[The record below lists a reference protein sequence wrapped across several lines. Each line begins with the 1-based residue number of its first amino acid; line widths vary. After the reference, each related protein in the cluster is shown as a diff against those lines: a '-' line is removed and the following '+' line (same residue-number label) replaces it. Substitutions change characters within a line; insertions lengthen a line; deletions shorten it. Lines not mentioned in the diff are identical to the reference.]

1 MRSEWNTFGTGMTA
15 LHYIGEQVA
24 MVAKMA
30 ANEANDGAAAQPLL
44 LSAQTVSHAPWA
56 WMNLPLHWLGRLFR
70 RPSPLAAQTVS
81 PAHDTTSTPSDAAH
95 AHSSPF
101 RRKNRESEYVVIGL
115 GRFGTAVAT
124 TLVEHGRTVLA
135 IDSNHDRVQALSG
148 ELPHV
153 VQLDATNIDAL
164 RQAGVETFDTGLVCI
179 GTDFENNLLATV
191 LLRQLGVERVIAKAL
206 TITQREILL
215 KVGADEVILPEH
227 EAGRRLGRKMAF
239 DHLVDY
245 LEVGNDVGVVEI
257 LAPPST
263 WEHSLSELS
272 LRQRYGLT
280 VIAVRRGD
288 DLVVSPSASFSLKE
302 NDIVVVLGRMEDAE
316 RLRQ

>member
-1 MRSEWNTFGTGMTA
+1 MTA
-15 LHYIGEQVA
+15 SIRTKQSTEDD
-24 MVAKMA
+24 
-30 ANEANDGAAAQPLL
+30 EP
-44 LSAQTVSHAPWA
+44 
-56 WMNLPLHWLGRLFR
+56 GRL
-70 RPSPLAAQTVS
+70 SPPVERASSSWWRLLRIGRIPGRFIRSLLPFAAQTAS
-81 PAHDTTSTPSDAAH
+81 SEPAAREEQASQETASY
-95 AHSSPF
+95 SPF
-101 RRKNRESEYVVIGL
+101 RRRGRESEFVVIGL
-115 GRFGTAVAT
+115 GRFGTAVAS
-124 TLVEHGRTVLA
+124 TLVENGRTVLA
-135 IDSNHDRVQALSG
+135 IDSDHERVQALSG

-191 LLRQLGVERVIAKAL
+191 LLRQLGVQRVIAKAL

-227 EAGRRLGRKMAF
+227 EAGRRLGRMMAV

-245 LEVGNDVGVVEI
+245 LEVSNNVGVVEL

-288 DLVVSPSASFSLKE
+288 DLIVSPSASFQIKE
-302 NDIVVVLGRMEDAE
+302 QDIVVVLGRMEDAE
-316 RLRQ
+316 RMRQ

>member
-1 MRSEWNTFGTGMTA
+1 MTA
-15 LHYIGEQVA
+15 SIQINQSVVDEEPGRQSPA
-24 MVAKMA
+24 MEPA
-30 ANEANDGAAAQPLL
+30 ASFRGRFLQI
-44 LSAQTVSHAPWA
+44 HRI
-56 WMNLPLHWLGRLFR
+56 LGRLMR
-70 RPSPLAAQTVS
+70 ALSPLAVQTTS
-81 PAHDTTSTPSDAAH
+81 PAPEVREDRAAQET
-95 AHSSPF
+95 AQYSPF
-101 RRKNRESEYVVIGL
+101 RRRGRDSEFVVIGL

-124 TLVEHGRTVLA
+124 TLVENGRTVLA
-135 IDSNHDRVQALSG
+135 IDSDHDRVQALSG

-191 LLRQLGVERVIAKAL
+191 LLRQLGVQRVIAKAL

-227 EAGRRLGRKMAF
+227 EAGRRLGRKMAV

-245 LEVGNDVGVVEI
+245 LEVSNDVGVVEL

-288 DLVVSPSASFSLKE
+288 DLIVSPSAGFRLKE
-302 NDIVVVLGRMEDAE
+302 EDIVVVLGRMEDAE
-316 RLRQ
+316 RMRQ

>member
-1 MRSEWNTFGTGMTA
+1 
-15 LHYIGEQVA
+15 

-30 ANEANDGAAAQPLL
+30 AKESNKGGAARLL
-44 LSAQTVSHAPWA
+44 FLSEQAVSRFPWER
-56 WMNLPLHWLGRLFR
+56 MNLLWQWLGRVFR
-70 RPSPLAAQTVS
+70 RPSPLAAQSVS
-81 PAHDTTSTPSDAAH
+81 AAQDSTATPSEEVH
-95 AHSSPF
+95 AHTSPF

-191 LLRQLGVERVIAKAL
+191 LLRQLGVQRVIAKAL

-227 EAGRRLGRKMAF
+227 EAGRRLGRKMAI

-245 LEVGNDVGVVEI
+245 LEVGNDVGVVEL

-263 WEHSLSELS
+263 WDHSLSELS

-288 DLVVSPSASFSLKE
+288 DLVVSPSASFRLKE
-302 NDIVVVLGRMEDAE
+302 DDIVVVLGRMEDAE

>member
-1 MRSEWNTFGTGMTA
+1 
-15 LHYIGEQVA
+15 

-30 ANEANDGAAAQPLL
+30 AKESNEGGAARPLFPSELTISRLPWRLMML
-44 LSAQTVSHAPWA
+44 LR
-56 WMNLPLHWLGRLFR
+56 HWLGRLFR
-70 RPSPLAAQTVS
+70 RASHLAAQTAS
-81 PAHDTTSTPSDAAH
+81 PAHDTAATPSEEANV
-95 AHSSPF
+95 HSSPF
-101 RRKNRESEYVVIGL
+101 KRRNRESEYVVIGL

-227 EAGRRLGRKMAF
+227 EAGRRLGRKMAI

-245 LEVGNDVGVVEI
+245 LEVGNDVGVVEL

-263 WEHSLSELS
+263 WDHSLSELS

-280 VIAVRRGD
+280 VIAVRRRD
-288 DLVVSPSASFSLKE
+288 DLVVSPSASFLIKE
-302 NDIVVVLGRMEDAE
+302 DDIVVVLGRMEDAE

>member
-1 MRSEWNTFGTGMTA
+1 MTTRMRVGQQPSDETA
-15 LHYIGEQVA
+15 GE
-24 MVAKMA
+24 
-30 ANEANDGAAAQPLL
+30 NLSLL
-44 LSAQTVSHAPWA
+44 TTVVSCWERFTPIHRI
-56 WMNLPLHWLGRLFR
+56 LGRLIR
-70 RPSPLAAQTVS
+70 SSSPLAAQSTVPVREAEEEQTAKE
-81 PAHDTTSTPSDAAH
+81 PAHY
-95 AHSSPF
+95 SPF
-101 RRKNRESEYVVIGL
+101 RKRGRESEYVVIGL

-135 IDSNHDRVQALSG
+135 IDSDHDRVQALSG

-153 VQLDATNIDAL
+153 VQLDATNVDAL

-191 LLRQLGVERVIAKAL
+191 LLRQLGVQRVIAKAL

-227 EAGRRLGRKMAF
+227 EAGRRLGRKMAI

-263 WEHSLSELS
+263 WEHSLFELS

-288 DLVVSPSASFSLKE
+288 DLIVSPSAGFQIKE
-302 NDIVVVLGRMEDAE
+302 EDIVVVLGRMEDAE

>member
-1 MRSEWNTFGTGMTA
+1 MA
-15 LHYIGEQVA
+15 K
-24 MVAKMA
+24 VAKMA
-30 ANEANDGAAAQPLL
+30 ANESSDRAEAQPLL
-44 LSAQTVSHAPWA
+44 YSEQSISRFPLLR
-56 WMNLPLHWLGRLFR
+56 MNLLWQWFGRFLNK
-70 RPSPLAAQTVS
+70 PSLLASQSVA
-81 PAHDTTSTPSDAAH
+81 PAKDSTAASTEEAH

-227 EAGRRLGRKMAF
+227 EAGRRLGRKMAI

-245 LEVGNDVGVVEI
+245 LEVGNDVGVVEL

-288 DLVVSPSASFSLKE
+288 DLVVSPSASFQLKE
-302 NDIVVVLGRMEDAE
+302 DDIVVVLGRMEDAE

>member
-1 MRSEWNTFGTGMTA
+1 MKAFPGYEVREVM
-15 LHYIGEQVA
+15 I
-24 MVAKMA
+24 AK
-30 ANEANDGAAAQPLL
+30 L
-44 LSAQTVSHAPWA
+44 LSVKLTDGTESGPLYDSVQTACYSLWKGIVQ
-56 WMNLPLHWLGRLFR
+56 LRQFLGRLL
-70 RPSPLAAQTVS
+70 RPVAPMAAQSTAAAGDIEGVEGTKDT
-81 PAHDTTSTPSDAAH
+81 AHY
-95 AHSSPF
+95 SPF
-101 RRKNRESEYVVIGL
+101 RRRGRESEYVVIGL

-153 VQLDATNIDAL
+153 VQLDATNIEAL

-191 LLRQLGVERVIAKAL
+191 LLRQLGVQRVIAKAL

-227 EAGRRLGRKMAF
+227 EAGRRLGRKMAI

-245 LEVGNDVGVVEI
+245 LEVGNDVGVVEL

-263 WEHSLSELS
+263 WDHSLSELS

-288 DLVVSPSASFSLKE
+288 DLVVSPSAAFRLKE
-302 NDIVVVLGRMEDAE
+302 EDIVVVLGRMEDAE
-316 RLRQ
+316 RMRQ

>member
-1 MRSEWNTFGTGMTA
+1 MSLRR
-15 LHYIGEQVA
+15 LIRR
-24 MVAKMA
+24 MVALFSPTPAK
-30 ANEANDGAAAQPLL
+30 AAALA
-44 LSAQTVSHAPWA
+44 SEAS
-56 WMNLPLHWLGRLFR
+56 
-70 RPSPLAAQTVS
+70 PSGGIADKMDRGE
-81 PAHDTTSTPSDAAH
+81 PARY
-95 AHSSPF
+95 SPF
-101 RRKNRESEYVVIGL
+101 RKGGRQSEYVVIGL

-153 VQLDATNIDAL
+153 VQLDATNVDAL
-164 RQAGVETFDTGLVCI
+164 RQAGVESFDTGLVCI
-179 GTDFENNLLATV
+179 GTDFENNLLSTV
-191 LLRQLGVERVIAKAL
+191 LLRQLGVQRVIAKAM

-227 EAGRRLGRKMAF
+227 EAGRRLGRKMAI
-239 DHLVDY
+239 DHLIDY
-245 LEVGNDVGVVEI
+245 LEVGNDVGIVEL

-263 WEHSLSELS
+263 WGHSLSELS

-280 VIAVRRGD
+280 VIAVHRGD
-288 DLVVSPSASFSLKE
+288 DLIVSPSASFNLE
-302 NDIVVVLGRMEDAE
+302 EEDIVVVLGRMEDAE

>member
-1 MRSEWNTFGTGMTA
+1 
-15 LHYIGEQVA
+15 

-30 ANEANDGAAAQPLL
+30 AKESNEGGAARPLFPSELTISRIPWRLMML
-44 LSAQTVSHAPWA
+44 LR
-56 WMNLPLHWLGRLFR
+56 HWLGRLFQR
-70 RPSPLAAQTVS
+70 ASPLAAQTAS
-81 PAHDTTSTPSDAAH
+81 PGHDTAATPSEEANV
-95 AHSSPF
+95 HSSPF
-101 RRKNRESEYVVIGL
+101 KRRNRESEYVVIGL

-191 LLRQLGVERVIAKAL
+191 LLRQLGVQRVIAKAL

-227 EAGRRLGRKMAF
+227 EAGRRLGRKMAI

-245 LEVGNDVGVVEI
+245 LEVGNDVGVVEL

-263 WEHSLSELS
+263 WDHSLSELS

-280 VIAVRRGD
+280 VIAVRRRD
-288 DLVVSPSASFSLKE
+288 DLVVSPSASFLIKE
-302 NDIVVVLGRMEDAE
+302 DDIVVVLGRMEDAE

>member
-1 MRSEWNTFGTGMTA
+1 
-15 LHYIGEQVA
+15 

-30 ANEANDGAAAQPLL
+30 AKESNEEGAARPLFPSEL
-44 LSAQTVSHAPWA
+44 TISRLPWRL
-56 WMNLPLHWLGRLFR
+56 MMFLRRWLGRLLQR
-70 RPSPLAAQTVS
+70 GSPLAAQTAS
-81 PAHDTTSTPSDAAH
+81 PAHDSAAKPSEEAN

-101 RRKNRESEYVVIGL
+101 RRRNREAEYVVIGL

-191 LLRQLGVERVIAKAL
+191 LLRQLGVQRVIAKAL

-227 EAGRRLGRKMAF
+227 EAGRRLGRKMAI

-245 LEVGNDVGVVEI
+245 LEVGNDVGVVEL

-263 WEHSLSELS
+263 WDHSLSELS

-288 DLVVSPSASFSLKE
+288 DLVVSPSASFLIKE
-302 NDIVVVLGRMEDAE
+302 DDIVVVLGRMEDAE

>member
-1 MRSEWNTFGTGMTA
+1 
-15 LHYIGEQVA
+15 
-24 MVAKMA
+24 MVAKIA
-30 ANEANDGAAAQPLL
+30 TKESNEGGAARPLFPSEL
-44 LSAQTVSHAPWA
+44 TVSRFPWRL
-56 WMNLPLHWLGRLFR
+56 MMLLRQWLGRRIR
-70 RPSPLAAQTVS
+70 RASPMAAQSAS
-81 PAHDTTSTPSDAAH
+81 PVPDSVARPVEEAN

-101 RRKNRESEYVVIGL
+101 RRGKRESEYVVIGL

-191 LLRQLGVERVIAKAL
+191 LLRQLGVQRVIAKAL
-206 TITQREILL
+206 TITQKEILL

-227 EAGRRLGRKMAF
+227 EAGRRLGRKMAI

-245 LEVGNDVGVVEI
+245 LEVGNDVGVVE
-257 LAPPST
+257 LVAPPST
-263 WEHSLSELS
+263 WDHSLSELS

-288 DLVVSPSASFSLKE
+288 DLVVSPSASFRVKE
-302 NDIVVVLGRMEDAE
+302 DDIVVVLGRMVDAE

>member
-1 MRSEWNTFGTGMTA
+1 MGRVLRRADQFGQFLFPKERMMP
-15 LHYIGEQVA
+15 VR
-24 MVAKMA
+24 
-30 ANEANDGAAAQPLL
+30 DR
-44 LSAQTVSHAPWA
+44 LS
-56 WMNLPLHWLGRLFR
+56 RLFR
-70 RPSPLAAQTVS
+70 RASPLAAKT
-81 PAHDTTSTPSDAAH
+81 DTASHNLGERKSEVPHAST
-95 AHSSPF
+95 SPF
-101 RRKNRESEYVVIGL
+101 RRRRRESEFVVIGL

-135 IDSNHDRVQALSG
+135 IDTDRGRVQALSST
-148 ELPHV
+148 LPHV

-164 RQAGVETFDTGLVCI
+164 RQVGVETFDTGLVCI

-206 TITQREILL
+206 NVTQREILL

-227 EAGRRLGRKMAF
+227 EAGRRLGRKMAI
-239 DHLVDY
+239 DHIVDY
-245 LEVGNDVGVVEI
+245 LEVSSEIGVVEL

-263 WEHSLSELS
+263 WEHTLSELS
-272 LRQRYGLT
+272 LRQRYELT

-288 DLVVSPSASFSLKE
+288 DLIVSPSAGFRIKE
-302 NDIVVVLGRMEDAE
+302 EDVVVVLGRMEDAE

>member
-1 MRSEWNTFGTGMTA
+1 MACSRDGAHDFMTA
-15 LHYIGEQVA
+15 SISFKQSTEEDEPGRWPRPMEHAVA
-24 MVAKMA
+24 YW
-30 ANEANDGAAAQPLL
+30 GRFLRIRQI
-44 LSAQTVSHAPWA
+44 
-56 WMNLPLHWLGRLFR
+56 LGRFLR
-70 RPSPLAAQTVS
+70 SLSPLAAQTSS
-81 PAHDTTSTPSDAAH
+81 PAPAVREDRVAQETAQY
-95 AHSSPF
+95 SPF
-101 RRKNRESEYVVIGL
+101 RRTGRESEFVVIGL

-124 TLVEHGRTVLA
+124 TLVENGRTVLA
-135 IDSNHDRVQALSG
+135 IDSDLDRVQALSG

-191 LLRQLGVERVIAKAL
+191 LLRQLGVQRVIAKAL

-227 EAGRRLGRKMAF
+227 EAGRRLGRKMAV

-245 LEVGNDVGVVEI
+245 LEVSNDVGVVEL

-288 DLVVSPSASFSLKE
+288 DLVVSPSAGFRLKE
-302 NDIVVVLGRMEDAE
+302 EDIVVVLGRMEDAE
-316 RLRQ
+316 RMRQ